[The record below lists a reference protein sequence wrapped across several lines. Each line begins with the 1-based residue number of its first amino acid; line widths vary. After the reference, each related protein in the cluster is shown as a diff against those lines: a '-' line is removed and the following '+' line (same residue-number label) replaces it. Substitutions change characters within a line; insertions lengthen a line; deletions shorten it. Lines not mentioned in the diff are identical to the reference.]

1 MERTM
6 KTLTIEVKDDFM
18 TEFMK
23 IIDTLK
29 DNVIVK
35 KDGVSLGGKNLELDP
50 HFYERQKDL
59 QQIIESDS
67 NTVSHDELWGKVH
80 KHLETIKSK

>member
-1 MERTM
+1 MEETM
-6 KTLTIEVKDDFM
+6 QTLTIEVKDDFM

-23 IIDTLK
+23 IIDTVK

-35 KDGVSLGGKNLELDP
+35 KDENLELDP

>member
-1 MERTM
+1 M

-18 TEFMK
+18 TEFMR
-23 IIDTLK
+23 IIDTVK

-35 KDGVSLGGKNLELDP
+35 KDGVPLGCKNLELDP